1 MIQNSWITLLAYEP
15 RIRHA
20 ANRRREEVACRRLTS
35 VHSRVLAQL
44 RCAVALDIDAFLDA
58 DGDRRGS
65 ALTCKNGSSLQ
76 GFVISRADNRLGT
89 RSVAIDLDGATLT
102 CRYEICGNSIFVTDQ
117 WAIAIEIGNGRADS
131 RRLRAVRADRRAD
144 GRFSASSP
152 GTARPGIGFPSMTR
166 GIDHPLR
173 TTT

>member
-20 ANRRREEVACRRLTS
+20 ANRRREEVACRRLAS
-35 VHSRVLAQL
+35 VHSRILAEL

-65 ALTCKNGSSLQ
+65 ALTCQNGSSLQ

-117 WAIAIEIGNGRADS
+117 WAITIDIGNG
-131 RRLRAVRADRRAD
+131 
-144 GRFSASSP
+144 
-152 GTARPGIGFPSMTR
+152 GTALALWQAG
-166 GIDHPLR
+166 LVR
-173 TTT
+173 TFTTVEALGAFLLAPILDA